1 MPGNESWF
9 RETPLH
15 AAAKNDHL
23 AVCKLIIESAIEKNP
38 KDSFGRTPL
47 HLAAMHGRFEICQLI
62 LDQIDNKS
70 PVDNW
75 KRTPYHCSI
84 SSGYKEL
91 SKLWPAEVEITS
103 AAVKKHHYQY
113 TISQL
118 LLVGLN
124 YRLETVWICFYFL
137 IICHLIHP

>member
-1 MPGNESWF
+1 MLVVKPS
-9 RETPLH
+9 
-15 AAAKNDHL
+15 HL
-23 AVCKLIIESAIEKNP
+23 SVCKLIIESANEKNP

-47 HLAAMHGRFEICQLI
+47 HLAAMHGHFEICQLI

-91 SKLWPAEVEITS
+91 SKLWPAEVEITRT
-103 AAVKKHHYQY
+103 AEKKHHYQY
-113 TISQL
+113 KIFQL
-118 LLVGLN
+118 LIVGLN

-137 IICHLIHP
+137 IICHLIHPCCDI